1 MSPAALDS
9 LRAPPCR
16 SLGADE
22 ELLLRPALE
31 LAELVRRREVS
42 STELISLCLGRIA
55 AQNPRLT
62 AFVTVM
68 ERSAR
73 RTAAAKDR
81 RQADPSSLPP
91 FWGLPMGIK
100 DLNLVRGEFA
110 KMGSRAFSW
119 LWSPV
124 DDVTVADLR
133 RAGFVMVGKTTTSE
147 LALLPVVEPDIHPP
161 TRNPWNDQHSAG
173 GSSGGAAAAVAAGML
188 PVAHASDGAG
198 SIRIPASF
206 CGLVG
211 HKASRGLLA
220 NPYRH
225 VDTLQFSTCGA
236 VTRTVADSAA
246 LLDVLLR
253 RRPGTAGSFL
263 AALNA
268 PLPRLRVQV
277 LTTAPVGTTAPEV
290 AAAVRR
296 AAAVLAAL
304 GHTVDE
310 LSVPPVTLEEFLP
323 MFQRLAANAPV
334 LRPRVLQPVTR
345 WLRAEGRRYRHA
357 DILKVRDELSARVLS
372 WCSGADVVL
381 TPTVPVLPPRVFSL
395 RDDSPA
401 VTFGRAAVFG
411 AFTAMCNLTG
421 QPAISVPG
429 ASAGGLP
436 IGVQLIGRLGGDAT
450 LLALAQ
456 ELMEASRGTAAECEA
471 ALADDGAAQT
481 LG

>member
-9 LRAPPCR
+9 LRAPLCR
-16 SLGADE
+16 SLGDGD

-31 LAELVRRREVS
+31 LAELVRRRQVS
-42 STELISLCLGRIA
+42 STELITRCLNRIA
-55 AQNPRLT
+55 AHNPNLA

-73 RTAAAKDR
+73 RAAAVKDR
-81 RQADPSSLPP
+81 RQTDPASLPP

-110 KMGSRAFSW
+110 KMGSRAFTW

-124 DDVTVADLR
+124 DDVTVSDLR

-211 HKASRGLLA
+211 HKATRGLLA
-220 NPYRH
+220 NPYRR
-225 VDTLQFSTCGA
+225 VDTLEFSTCGA

-253 RRPGTAGSFL
+253 RRPGEVGSFL
-263 AALNA
+263 AALRA
-268 PLPRLRVQV
+268 PLPRLRVKV
-277 LTTAPVGTTAPEV
+277 VTTAPVGTTAPEV
-290 AAAVRR
+290 AAAARS

-304 GHTVDE
+304 GHEVSE
-310 LSVPPVTLEEFLP
+310 LSPPAVTLEEFLP

-334 LRPRVLQPVTR
+334 FRPGVLQPVTR
-345 WLRAEGRRYRHA
+345 WLRSEGRRYRHA
-357 DILKVRDELSARVLS
+357 DMLKVRDALSARVLS
-372 WCSGADVVL
+372 WGAGADVVL
-381 TPTVPVLPPRVFSL
+381 TPTVPVLPPRVGSL
-395 RDDSPA
+395 HEASPA
-401 VTFGRAAVFG
+401 VMFGRAAVFG

-436 IGVQLIGRLGGDAT
+436 IGIQLIGRNGGDAT

-456 ELMEASRGTAAECEA
+456 ELMEASRGTGVEREAESV
-471 ALADDGAAQT
+471 LSVT
-481 LG
+481 R